1 VIKLSTFLKN
11 VQKIV
16 DAHPSYE
23 MGQDG
28 SRGEC
33 DCIGLIIGAVRR
45 SGEKWPGT
53 HGSNWT
59 ARNYMV
65 NLVSPAPLELGGIVY
80 KYHNPGDPG
89 YNLPAIY
96 KDHPDQRDYY
106 HVGVITS
113 VSPLRIT
120 HCTGGTTNGIKIDTK
135 IGAWRYGGRLEGI
148 DYESKEE
155 ILPVDPAETA
165 IVAASS
171 GKTVRMRASPSIQSI
186 AKANVPIGA
195 EVEVLQKAGDWWEI
209 RYGGKAGW
217 MLASFLGGAAA
228 ADDEPGT
235 VASDTV
241 TITIDRALA
250 EIFAVALAESIRE
263 KST

>member
-1 VIKLSTFLKN
+1 MIQLSTFLGN
-11 VQKIV
+11 IQKIV

-23 MGQDG
+23 LGQDG
-28 SRGEC
+28 SRGSC

-59 ARNYMV
+59 ARNRMTTFH
-65 NLVSPAPLELGGIVY
+65 SPAPLELGGIVY
-80 KYHNPGDPG
+80 KAHEPGAIAND
-89 YNLPAIY
+89 LPDAY
-96 KDHPDQRDYY
+96 KGHPDQRDYY

-135 IGAWRYGGRLEGI
+135 IGAWRYGGRLDGL

-155 ILPVDPAETA
+155 TPPMDLLTA
-165 IVAASS
+165 IVTAES
-171 GKTVRMRASPSIQSI
+171 GKSVRMRASPSLQAITR
-186 AKANVPIGA
+186 ANVPLGST
-195 EVEVLQKAGDWWEI
+195 VEVLQKDTDWWEI
-209 RYGGKAGW
+209 RYGSIQGW
-217 MLASFLGGAAA
+217 MLAQFLSGNFENNAPVIVN
-228 ADDEPGT
+228 AD
-235 VASDTV
+235 VV
-241 TITIDRALA
+241 KVVIDRALA
-250 EIFAVALAESIRE
+250 EKLAAALAESIRE